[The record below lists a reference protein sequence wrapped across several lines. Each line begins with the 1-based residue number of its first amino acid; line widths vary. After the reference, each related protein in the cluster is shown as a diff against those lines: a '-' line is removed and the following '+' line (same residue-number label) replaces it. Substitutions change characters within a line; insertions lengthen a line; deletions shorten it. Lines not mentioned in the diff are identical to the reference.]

1 MATEEKKGFKAGGSF
16 LVEQHPYSEVFTP
29 EDLTEEDYQIA
40 DSVSEFIDGEVMP
53 AVPAMEHGDHQ
64 LTVQILKKAGE
75 LGFLAAEIPEKYDG
89 LELSKATTALVAER
103 LAKTGGFIVTYGSHI
118 GIGTMP
124 ITYFGTEAQKAKY
137 LPVLASGEMIAA
149 YALTERSSGSDALN
163 ARTKA
168 VLSEDGKHY
177 ILNGEKMWI
186 TNAGFADLFIVFAK
200 IDGKKFTAFIV
211 ETAYEGVSVGVEE
224 KKMGIKSSST
234 RAVIL
239 EDAKVPVENLLGEIG
254 KGHKIAFNILN
265 IGRFKLGAGV
275 IGGAKY
281 GIELA
286 TKYANERKAFGK
298 SIGDFGLIK
307 GKIGEMAVQT
317 FAGESMIYRIAGL
330 IDTILEEVSW
340 EEEKAGETI
349 LKGVEEYA
357 IECAMSKVFCS
368 EVLDYVADEAMQIHG
383 GFGYSQEYEVERMYR
398 DSRINRIFEG
408 TSEINRMLIVDMLLK
423 RSMKGTIPLMEK
435 VQSLMQELMGMPSFS
450 FDEDSDIFANEA
462 KVVENAKKLCMFVSG
477 VGFQKFLDK
486 LGEQQE
492 LLGMAADMLTLTFVM
507 ESMLLRT
514 RKKIAKD
521 GEKAAELMIMATKV
535 FIHDSIEKI
544 ATFTRTGLGVI
555 EQGDTLLTL
564 MAAARRLS
572 KHDPVNVVAYR
583 RTIADAALKKENYP
597 F

>member
-1 MATEEKKGFKAGGSF
+1 MAIKEQAEIRAGGSF
-16 LVEQHPYSEVFTP
+16 LVEEHPYSEVFTP
-29 EDLTEEDYQIA
+29 EDLTEEDLLIGE
-40 DSVSEFIDGEVMP
+40 SVGDFVEGEVMP
-53 AVPAMEHGDHQ
+53 AVLEMESGNHD
-64 LTVQILKKAGE
+64 LTVDLLKKSGE

-89 LELSKATTALVAER
+89 LELSKATTALIAEK
-103 LAKTGGFIVTYGSHI
+103 LAKTGGFIVSYGSHI

-124 ITYFGTEAQKAKY
+124 IIYFGTDAQKEKY
-137 LPVLASGEMIAA
+137 LPPLSTGELLAA

-163 ARTKA
+163 AKTKA

-186 TNAGFADLFIVFAK
+186 TNAGFADIFIVFAK
-200 IDGKKFTAFIV
+200 IDGEKFTGFIV
-211 ETAYEGVSVGVEE
+211 ETKFPGVSVGSEE

-239 EDAKVPVENLLGEIG
+239 EDAMVPVDNVLGEIG

-275 IGGAKY
+275 IGAAKY
-281 GIELA
+281 GIEIA

-298 SIGDFGLIK
+298 SIAEFGMIK
-307 GKIGEMAVQT
+307 GKIGEMVIQS
-317 FAGESMIYRIAGL
+317 FAGESMNYRIAGL
-330 IDTILEEVSW
+330 MD
-340 EEEKAGETI
+340 TI
-349 LKGVEEYA
+349 LKGVSWDEEGAGATILKGIEEYA

-368 EVLDYVADEAMQIHG
+368 EVLDFVADEALQIHG

-423 RSMKGTIPLMEK
+423 RSMKGKIPLMDK
-435 VQSLMQELMGMPSFS
+435 VQGLMAELMGMPSFS
-450 FDEDSDIFANEA
+450 FDEDMGVFANEK

-486 LGEQQE
+486 LTNQQE
-492 LLGMAADMLTLTFVM
+492 LLAMSSDMLTLTFVM

-514 RKKIAKD
+514 MKKIEKD
-521 GEKAAELMIMATKV
+521 GEDSAQLMIMATKV
-535 FIHDSIEKI
+535 FIHDAIEKLSTI
-544 ATFTRTGLGVI
+544 TRTGLGVI
-555 EQGDTLLTL
+555 EEGDTLLTM

-583 RTIADAALKKENYP
+583 RVLADAAIKAENYP
-597 F
+597 I